1 MIMLNE
7 IIIAKI
13 LNGPKHI
20 MNSQDDFKFLKLD
33 SMGPEGNTL
42 ATYDNEPITVFGGIP
57 EEEVIA
63 QIFRIQTKR
72 QKNTSAIV
80 VVMMTH

>member
-57 EEEVIA
+57 EEEVIEIKIKKTDKTNIELKIEA
-63 QIFRIQTKR
+63 
-72 QKNTSAIV
+72 
-80 VVMMTH
+80 